1 MTHQKVI
8 ISRSHEARVSRLQT
22 VTLAHGV
29 SVSGF
34 LLSRCNFPSPRK
46 IFLYPGP
53 CLRVAHRRGG
63 EGAPLA
69 GSCKWPNS
77 PNFPSL
83 GPALGQDTPGRA
95 LPGCL
100 ECWPRQRGLA
110 KVSGKWV
117 TVHWRTV
124 HCTGHS
130 CTVHESLHICI
141 CNLLNQI
148 VEKIFTATALI
159 VS

>member
-1 MTHQKVI
+1 M
-8 ISRSHEARVSRLQT
+8 SRLQT

-34 LLSRCNFPSPRK
+34 LLIRCNFPSPRK

-117 TVHWRTV
+117 TVHCTLA
-124 HCTGHS
+124 HCTLYRPLLYCTRVTPYLHLQFIKSNCREDFYSHS
-130 CTVHESLHICI
+130 TYCQLR
-141 CNLLNQI
+141 LM
-148 VEKIFTATALI
+148 EKYFPP
-159 VS
+159 

>member
-1 MTHQKVI
+1 M
-8 ISRSHEARVSRLQT
+8 SRLQT
-22 VTLAHGV
+22 VTLAAHGLSISIRVPPEQMQFPQSPQNIPV
-29 SVSGF
+29 SRTMFASG
-34 LLSRCNFPSPRK
+34 SQTRRPPS
-46 IFLYPGP
+46 
-53 CLRVAHRRGG
+53 
-63 EGAPLA
+63 PLA

-83 GPALGQDTPGRA
+83 GPALGQDTVPGRA

-100 ECWPRQRGLA
+100 ECWPRHRGLA

-130 CTVHESLHICI
+130 CTVHRVTPYLHLQFIKSNCREDFYSHSTY
-141 CNLLNQI
+141 CQLRLM
-148 VEKIFTATALI
+148 EKYFPP
-159 VS
+159 